1 MGVPPVVAQLRW
13 ISCLAGESESQGNIG
28 LVEALPKGITSN
40 WIAVLGPV
48 GSDGVPR
55 DLSCGLLKVGAGL
68 VTGGLVKGGLVIGGL
83 VDEGGLVGAR
93 LIRA

>member
-1 MGVPPVVAQLRW
+1 MKHL
-13 ISCLAGESESQGNIG
+13 
-28 LVEALPKGITSN
+28 EASLEEITSN

-55 DLSCGLLKVGAGL
+55 DFSCGLLYVGAGE
-68 VTGGLVKGGLVIGGL
+68 VTGGLVDV
-83 VDEGGLVGAR
+83 GGLVGAR

>member
-1 MGVPPVVAQLRW
+1 MDLR
-13 ISCLAGESESQGNIG
+13 IFLET
-28 LVEALPKGITSN
+28 LPDGITSN

-68 VTGGLVKGGLVIGGL
+68 VTGGLVKGGRVTGGL